1 MIYPMFAMIVLTFV
15 IAIYM
20 LSLRV
25 SAVRSGRVKLSAFRL
40 NNEDTMSPRMLQ
52 VARNYSNLFEMPVLF
67 YAAGAVTLALNLNSI
82 AISILAWLFV
92 VSRIVHSLIHITS
105 NNVIR
110 RMQAFM
116 AGNLCILLIWMLIVW
131 DYTVHYA

>member
-15 IAIYM
+15 VAIYM

-40 NNEDTMSPRMLQ
+40 NNEETMSPRMLQ

>member
-1 MIYPMFAMIVLTFV
+1 MIYPMFAMIVLTFAV
-15 IAIYM
+15 AIYM

-25 SAVRSGRVKLSAFRL
+25 SAVRSGQVKLSAFRL
-40 NNEDTMSPRMLQ
+40 NHEETMTPRMLQ
-52 VARNYSNLFEMPVLF
+52 VARNYSNLFEIPVLF
-67 YAAGAVTLALNLNSI
+67 YAAGAITLALNLNSI

-116 AGNLCILLIWMLIVW
+116 AGNLCIFLIWMLIVW
-131 DYTVHYA
+131 DYTTHHA

>member
-1 MIYPMFAMIVLTFV
+1 MIYPMFAMIVLTFAV
-15 IAIYM
+15 AIYM

-40 NNEDTMSPRMLQ
+40 NNEETMSPRMLQ

-82 AISILAWLFV
+82 AMSILAWLFV

-131 DYTVHYA
+131 DYTTHHA

>member
-1 MIYPMFAMIVLTFV
+1 MIYPMFAMVVLTFV
-15 IAIYM
+15 VAIYM

-40 NNEDTMSPRMLQ
+40 NNEETMSPRMLQ

-131 DYTVHYA
+131 DYTTHHA